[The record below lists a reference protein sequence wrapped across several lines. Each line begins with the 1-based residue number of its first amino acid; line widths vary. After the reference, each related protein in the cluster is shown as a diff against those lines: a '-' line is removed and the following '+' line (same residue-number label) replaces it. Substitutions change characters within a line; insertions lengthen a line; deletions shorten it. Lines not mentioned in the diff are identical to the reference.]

1 MSQRVGPLRVGV
13 GDRGAELE
21 ALDLDAAVA
30 ITGTNPVIREGGGIE
45 VRPVHRGGAVE
56 PTPV

>member
-1 MSQRVGPLRVGV
+1 V
-13 GDRGAELE
+13 

-30 ITGTNPVIREGGGIE
+30 IAGTNPVIREGGGIE
-45 VRPVHRGGAVE
+45 VRPVHRGGAAE